1 MVQLYLITGFL
12 GAGKTTFLKNL
23 IRMLSS
29 FRLRVIVNEFGKEGI
44 DGKLLAELGVALDEI
59 NNGSIFCSCR
69 LDKFEEVLEN
79 ALSDPPEILLVEAS
93 GLSDP
98 TNIRKILTTNPRFSS
113 INFIGSICLVDAVS
127 FPKVFHTAR
136 VCNRQLS
143 VSDMALINKTD
154 IATPEQTDA
163 VEKLILDHY
172 PELVIYRTSFGEIRK
187 EWLDALNAP
196 SHEEKPRFQTQDITL
211 QKATIEISDTMS
223 VYQLEQFIRMFVEDT
238 YRIKGFVCLENST
251 WFVDC
256 VGALIKI
263 TPYSLSAPETCNKIT
278 ALAGQGMS
286 LKKSI
291 AKAVEWYH
299 PYILDVE

>member
-113 INFIGSICLVDAVS
+113 ISFKGSICLVDAIS
-127 FPKVFHTAR
+127 FPKVFDTAR

-154 IATPEQTDA
+154 IATPEQADA
-163 VEKLILDHY
+163 VEQLILDHY
-172 PELVIYRTSFGEIRK
+172 PELVIYRTSFGAIKK
-187 EWLDALNAP
+187 EWLDALNSP

-211 QKATIEISDTMS
+211 QKATIHISDTMS

-238 YRIKGFVCLENST
+238 YRIKGFVCLENNT
-251 WFVDC
+251 WLVDC

-263 TPYSLSAPETCNKIT
+263 TPYSISAPETCNKIT

-291 AKAVEWYH
+291 AKAVEWYQT
-299 PYILDVE
+299 YILDVD

>member
-29 FRLRVIVNEFGKEGI
+29 SRLRVIVNEFGKEGI

-98 TNIRKILTTNPRFSS
+98 TNIRKILTTNPKFSS
-113 INFIGSICLVDAVS
+113 INFKGSICLIDAVS
-127 FPKVFHTAR
+127 FPKVFQTAR

-143 VSDMALINKTD
+143 VSDIALINKTD
-154 IATPEQTDA
+154 IATQEQSVA

-172 PELVIYRTSFGEIRK
+172 PELVIYHTSFGEIKK

-196 SHEEKPRFQTQDITL
+196 PRDEKPRFQSQDITL
-211 QKATIEISDTMS
+211 QKATIQIKDTMS

-238 YRIKGFVCLENST
+238 YRIKGFVCLEGKT
-251 WFVDC
+251 WLVDC

-263 TPYSLSAPETCNKIT
+263 TPYSASVPETCNKIT

-291 AKAVEWYH
+291 AKAVEWYR
-299 PYILDVE
+299 PYVLGVE